1 MLPGSSGDDGAEQSK
16 TRDDEVSITENM
28 INMKLEKE
36 AVITIQDQT
45 AELEK
50 AGGSSSEP
58 RFSFM
63 KYLKR
68 SDKKESEVDT
78 SNQEVEDTSRTG
90 LPSYSEAMDSMP
102 PDTSNNMVDG
112 ATQTNFDTEE
122 VTEDK
127 EETREET
134 ANNDEEQEEEKP
146 ARFRF
151 FRFTK
156 S

>member
-1 MLPGSSGDDGAEQSK
+1 MLPGSSGEDGAEQSK

-36 AVITIQDQT
+36 AVITIQDQS

-68 SDKKESEVDT
+68 SDKKES
-78 SNQEVEDTSRTG
+78 SEDQKKAAE
-90 LPSYSEAMDSMP
+90 LKDKLKNYLKKAKEA
-102 PDTSNNMVDG
+102 
-112 ATQTNFDTEE
+112 
-122 VTEDK
+122 K
-127 EETREET
+127 E
-134 ANNDEEQEEEKP
+134 AK
-146 ARFRF
+146 
-151 FRFTK
+151 K
-156 S
+156 KVKK